1 MNKTR
6 DTAQLWDRS
15 HDNLVSSAWGV
26 CVRKSPVTIN
36 MSAKLSNANKFT
48 VVDTLVSTQGNDR
61 TLSHTVTQPFKTFVY
76 KGILEGSKFVFF
88 RNSLSHSL
96 VSICAT
102 IGMIFSNSPPHA
114 EKVQWDH
121 SPRITHS
128 RFLCLQLS
136 HQFVHVFFA
145 DF

>member
-1 MNKTR
+1 M
-6 DTAQLWDRS
+6 
-15 HDNLVSSAWGV
+15 
-26 CVRKSPVTIN
+26 
-36 MSAKLSNANKFT
+36 
-48 VVDTLVSTQGNDR
+48 VDTLVSTQGNDR

-114 EKVQWDH
+114 EKVQRDH